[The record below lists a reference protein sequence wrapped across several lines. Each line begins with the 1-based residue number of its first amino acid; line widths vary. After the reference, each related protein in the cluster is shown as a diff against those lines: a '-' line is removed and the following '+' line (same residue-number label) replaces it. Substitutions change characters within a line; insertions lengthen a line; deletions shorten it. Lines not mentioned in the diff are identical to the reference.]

1 MYHCSLLVKDGS
13 WPWTDEL
20 EILSVLEP
28 EHLSIFYPQIL
39 SIIFIEC
46 YAAGFYN
53 ITTSYDFFLLL
64 LSKAIQQLE
73 NIESNEAGFMIQHVE
88 DVLFMGTKPLSQA
101 LFPSQHL
108 TNRVVN
114 LEKGVTYCYSK
125 EGLNPSDE
133 NSALLHYI
141 QVSIVFQV

>member
-108 TNRVVN
+108 INRVDN
-114 LEKGVTYCYSK
+114 LQKGVTCCYTK
-125 EGLNPSDE
+125 EGFKD
-133 NSALLHYI
+133 
-141 QVSIVFQV
+141 FQRFAQ